1 MRIGIV
7 AGEASGDI
15 LASRLMAAI
24 KKRIPNATF
33 VGIAGPLM
41 QAEGCE
47 TLFPSEKLSVMGLT
61 EVLKHLPEILSIRRH
76 VARHFLAQP
85 PDVFI
90 GVDAPDFNITLER
103 WLRAASIKT
112 VHYVSPSVWAWR
124 QYRIKKI
131 AKAVDLMLT
140 LFPFEAD
147 FYRRF
152 SVPVKFVGHPLADE
166 IPLQSDKFSARRQ
179 LGIAEQGRYVALLP
193 GSRMGEVTRLAGP
206 MLDAAALCLQQ
217 RPDLKFIVP
226 FASNKTRHFFEAIT
240 GDRLPSQALTLFD
253 GQSRTVM
260 AAADAILLASGTA
273 ALEAMLVN
281 RPMVVTY
288 RVSALSYRLMRALSN
303 LGNVSLP
310 NILAGREVVQELIQN
325 DATADKMSAA
335 LVSILNDDRRST
347 ETLFTQIHRDLSRH
361 ASEAAADAVVE
372 LMRTGVASPEHAPG
386 VGHKR

>member
-15 LASRLMAAI
+15 LASRLMASI
-24 KKRIPNATF
+24 KKRVPEATF

-61 EVLKHLPEILSIRRH
+61 EVLQHLPEILSIRRQ
-76 VARHFLAQP
+76 VARHFVAQP

-112 VHYVSPSVWAWR
+112 VHYASPSVWAWR

-147 FYRRF
+147 FYRKF

-166 IPLQSDKFSARRQ
+166 IPLQSDKVAARRQ
-179 LGIAEQGRYVALLP
+179 LGVAETGRYVALLP
-193 GSRMGEVTRLAGP
+193 GSRMGEVTRLSDA
-206 MLDAAALCLQQ
+206 MLGAAALCLQQ
-217 RPDLKFIVP
+217 HPDLKFIVP
-226 FASNKTRHFFEAIT
+226 FASKKTRDYFESII
-240 GDRLPSQALTLFD
+240 GGRLSSQVLTLFD

-288 RVSALSYRLMRALSN
+288 RVSALSYKIMRALSN

-310 NILAGREVVQELIQN
+310 NILAGREVVTELIQN
-325 DATADKMSAA
+325 DATAEKMSAA
-335 LVSILNDDRRST
+335 LEAILDGNHAAT
-347 ETLFTQIHRDLSRH
+347 ESLFTQIHRDLSRH
-361 ASEAAADAVVE
+361 ASESAAEAVVE
-372 LMRTGVASPEHAPG
+372 LVRNRVATS
-386 VGHKR
+386 K